1 MTEETVKKLENCA
14 RCGGTHLDLTF
25 KLLTQPVHSDDDGG
39 AAYTHW
45 ATCPTNGEPVLMKI
59 LQRDKNNRI
68 LFNERIFV
76 GEIPPR
82 KDEPIEPKPATLT
95 GTLPKPPPVDRSAIT
110 TLHGTSID
118 ELRKQHAEQ
127 PVGMHA
133 DYIVLTKE
141 ERAKGFVRPVRRSY
155 QHVGT
160 AGPEYPLRELTA
172 EEHERYDKYSYY
184 RYEAYP
190 EDSAMSGRFWTKEQ
204 LDNVGKGCGAV
215 TTMGRDL
222 AETYARDPDHYGSTF
237 CVRCNKH
244 LPVGKGGE
252 FVWEGEPDRVGT

>member
-1 MTEETVKKLENCA
+1 MTDVKSLFTCS
-14 RCGGTHLDLTF
+14 RCGETHLDLKF
-25 KLLTQPVHSDDDGG
+25 GLLTNPVLGNDGKEE
-39 AAYTHW
+39 YTHW
-45 ATCPTNGEPVLMKI
+45 ALCPTNGEPILMKV
-59 LQRDKNNRI
+59 LERDENNRVT
-68 LFNERIFV
+68 FS
-76 GEIPPR
+76 
-82 KDEPIEPKPATLT
+82 EPAIVPKQATLT

-204 LDNVGKGCGAV
+204 LDNIGKGCGAV

-252 FVWEGEPDRVGT
+252 FVWEGETDRVGT